1 MKATQ
6 QLMNEHEVIL
16 KMLEILGAATEKLEN
31 NEDVNTQDMESMI
44 DFLRVFA
51 DKCHHKKEEALLFP
65 ALEKKGISNQSGP
78 IGVMLNE
85 HVQGRKFIMDMA
97 EGIIIYKTDK
107 LKGARKIAENALG
120 YINLLTQHISKENNI
135 LFKMADNVLSPLDQ
149 QELLIQFDEAEEKEL
164 GPDVHKKY
172 QELVNKLSVVYLK

>member
-6 QLMNEHEVIL
+6 QLINEHEVIL

-31 NEDVNTQDMESMI
+31 NEDVNLQDIESMI

-51 DKCHHKKEEALLFP
+51 DKCHHRKEEALLFP
-65 ALEKKGISNQSGP
+65 ALEKKGISNQGGP
-78 IGVMLNE
+78 IGVMLND
-85 HVQGRKFIMDMA
+85 HVQGRKFIQGMA
-97 EGIIIYKTDK
+97 DGIEVYKADK
-107 LKGARKIAENALG
+107 TKGARKIAENALD
-120 YINLLTQHISKENNI
+120 YINLLSQHIAKENNV

-164 GPDVHKKY
+164 GPDVQKKY
-172 QELVNKLSVVYLK
+172 QELVSKLSDIYLK